1 MTKTNLAAVALST
14 RWLAGGWWWTV
25 ARPTTLTDC
34 APRTNQGREDVD
46 AFFEAA
52 VANGAATRG
61 EPGVWT
67 QYSERYYAAF
77 VNDLHQNN
85 VEAVW
90 HAPDPVVDAPHR
102 PGVP

>member
-1 MTKTNLAAVALST
+1 MSHPFCWYGLTPTLFDAPFRTSLAVT
-14 RWLAGGWWWTV
+14 FDWRG
-25 ARPTTLTDC
+25 ARR
-34 APRTNQGREDVD
+34 A
-46 AFFEAA
+46 
-52 VANGAATRG
+52 
-61 EPGVWT
+61 GVWT

-90 HAPDPVVDAPHR
+90 HAPEPVVDAPRR

>member
-1 MTKTNLAAVALST
+1 
-14 RWLAGGWWWTV
+14 
-25 ARPTTLTDC
+25 
-34 APRTNQGREDVD
+34 
-46 AFFEAA
+46 
-52 VANGAATRG
+52 
-61 EPGVWT
+61 VWT

-90 HAPDPVVDAPHR
+90 HAPEPVVDASRR

>member
-1 MTKTNLAAVALST
+1 MLRSRLRVGT
-14 RWLAGGWWWTV
+14 RWTHSS
-25 ARPTTLTDC
+25 R
-34 APRTNQGREDVD
+34 
-46 AFFEAA
+46 AA
-52 VANGAATRG
+52 VANGATVRG

-90 HAPDPVVDAPHR
+90 HAPEPVVDAPR
-102 PGVP
+102 RSFVP

>member
-1 MTKTNLAAVALST
+1 VTIAAHVAFS
-14 RWLAGGWWWTV
+14 AE
-25 ARPTTLTDC
+25 
-34 APRTNQGREDVD
+34 GRDAVD
-46 AFFEAA
+46 AFFAA
-52 VANGAATRG
+52 AIANGATVRG

-90 HAPDPVVDAPHR
+90 HAPEPVANAPLR
-102 PGVP
+102 SGVP

>member
-1 MTKTNLAAVALST
+1 MLHS
-14 RWLAGGWWWTV
+14 
-25 ARPTTLTDC
+25 P
-34 APRTNQGREDVD
+34 PRVGTPWRHSSL
-46 AFFEAA
+46 AA
-52 VANGAATRG
+52 VANGATVRG

-90 HAPDPVVDAPHR
+90 HAPEPVVDAPRRH
-102 PGVP
+102 GVP

>member
-1 MTKTNLAAVALST
+1 MAAHLAFD
-14 RWLAGGWWWTV
+14 AGDR
-25 ARPTTLTDC
+25 AS
-34 APRTNQGREDVD
+34 VD

-52 VANGAATRG
+52 LANGG

-77 VNDLHQNN
+77 VNDLHDNN

-90 HAPDPVVDAPHR
+90 HAPEPEKDAPIR
-102 PGVP
+102 GGVP

>member
-1 MTKTNLAAVALST
+1 MYSLVLLGNK
-14 RWLAGGWWWTV
+14 G
-25 ARPTTLTDC
+25 TDESIEGS
-34 APRTNQGREDVD
+34 PPMP
-46 AFFEAA
+46 
-52 VANGAATRG
+52 NGATVRG
-61 EPGVWT
+61 EPRVWT

-90 HAPDPVVDAPHR
+90 HAPEPIVDAPRR